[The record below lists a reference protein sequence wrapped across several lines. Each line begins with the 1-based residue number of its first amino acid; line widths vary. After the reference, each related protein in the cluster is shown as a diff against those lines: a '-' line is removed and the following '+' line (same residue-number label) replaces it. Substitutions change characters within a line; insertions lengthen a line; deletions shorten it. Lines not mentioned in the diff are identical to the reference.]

1 MEVRFLCGGHFW
13 VGSLIKSFSLAL
25 REWRC
30 KSSPTRLD
38 ETKLMMNQKSKP
50 ETRGVSE
57 SQMEVCLEVLQQ
69 ISEDPSV
76 VDTHD
81 RFKSL
86 VAKIHRLGK
95 RGQRNRK
102 RQAIRSA
109 DQNAVAAT
117 GIVQQSNPTPRRK
130 ITNDDGSVSKEL
142 LKAQLCYVCKTPFT
156 LLHHFYHQLCPECA
170 SLNWDKRFQRADLSG
185 RTALVT
191 GGRIKI
197 GFHVAL
203 KLLRDGAKV
212 IVTTRFAAD
221 AAERF
226 RQEEGFELWQDRL
239 QIHALELRNIPAVEE
254 FSKQLSK
261 DLPSLDILIH
271 NAAQTVK
278 RPLEFYQHL
287 LDKPSVGSEGGLIR
301 SGENPVLLEADES
314 YRGQIQGVE
323 DYFPL
328 RQFDADGQQLDL
340 RPIHS
345 WMLKLGEIGTIEM
358 LEVMLV
364 NAAAPFTLTG
374 LLKPL
379 MLRSPHQRRF
389 VVNVSAMEG
398 QFARKN
404 KTSFHPHTNMAKAA
418 LNMLTR
424 TSAEDFAS
432 DGIYMNSVD
441 TGWITDEKPAP
452 IAERVRDEQGF
463 YPPLDI
469 VDGAARIYDPI
480 AVGCNSD
487 EEPLFG
493 HFIKDYFPYPW

>member
-1 MEVRFLCGGHFW
+1 MMSQESKL
-13 VGSLIKSFSLAL
+13 
-25 REWRC
+25 E
-30 KSSPTRLD
+30 SS
-38 ETKLMMNQKSKP
+38 
-50 ETRGVSE
+50 GISE
-57 SQMEVCLEVLQQ
+57 SKMEACLEVLQQ

-95 RGQRNRK
+95 RGQRDRK
-102 RQAIRSA
+102 RHAIRSA
-109 DQNAVAAT
+109 DQAAMAAT
-117 GIVQQSNPTPRRK
+117 GIVQQSNLTQRSK
-130 ITNDDGSVSKEL
+130 VTCAAGSEVKEL
-142 LKAQLCYVCKTPFT
+142 LKAQSCYVCKNPFT
-156 LLHHFYHQLCPECA
+156 ELHHFYHQLCPGCA
-170 SLNWDKRFQRADLSG
+170 SLNWEKRFQRADLSD
-185 RTALVT
+185 RYALVT

-203 KLLRDGAKV
+203 KLLRDGANV

-221 AAERF
+221 AADRF

-239 QIHALELRNIPAVEE
+239 QIHALDLRNIPAVEG
-254 FSKQLSK
+254 FVKQLVD

-278 RPLEFYQHL
+278 RPLAFYQHL
-287 LDKPSVGSEGGLIR
+287 LDKTFVGNDGGLIR
-301 SGENPVLLEADES
+301 SDQKPVLLEADES
-314 YRGQIQGVE
+314 YRGQIRGVE

-340 RPIHS
+340 RPKHS

-374 LLKPL
+374 MLKPL

-398 QFARKN
+398 QFARTN
-404 KTSFHPHTNMAKAA
+404 KTPFHPHTNMAKAA

-424 TSAEDFAS
+424 TSAEEFAS

-441 TGWITDEKPAP
+441 TGWITDEKPVP
-452 IAERVRDEQGF
+452 IAERVRKEQGF

-469 VDGAARIYDPI
+469 VDGAARIFDPV
-480 AVGCNSD
+480 ATGCSSN

-493 HFIKDYFPYPW
+493 HFLKDYFPYPW